1 MAGSQ
6 ITTSCILASLAAI
19 LYVSNYS
26 FFFIYEAL
34 YSFAGLKVMC
44 DRISTI
50 MRFPEKEDI
59 DPHI

>member
-1 MAGSQ
+1 M
-6 ITTSCILASLAAI
+6 
-19 LYVSNYS
+19 SNYS

-50 MRFPEKEDI
+50 MRFPEKEEM
-59 DPHI
+59 DPHVRFVPNQLSVE